1 MKMKNYL
8 WGIFFIAAAVL
19 LVVGKLGIVGEI
31 HVWSLMFTVLFT
43 AALVESVLQ
52 KSIPGVLFSIAF
64 LCIIYDEQL
73 GITALTPWTVLG
85 AALLGSIGI
94 SFFYTPDRVRR
105 GHLHE
110 AKEGIGAIETV
121 QDEEKME
128 FITKFGGSIKYIN
141 SEDFRSAR
149 VEAVCS
155 GMKLYFD
162 NAMIQGEQAVLDM
175 MLSYS
180 GLELYI
186 PKEWMIINEANIFM
200 GAIEEKNRR
209 EGEVEKRLV
218 LRGEMKLSGITVIY
232 V

>member
-1 MKMKNYL
+1 MKMKKYF

-19 LVVGKLGIVGEI
+19 LVVGKLGIVGKI
-31 HVWSLMFTVLFT
+31 NVWSLMFTALFA

-52 KSIPGVLFSIAF
+52 KSVTGVLFSIAF
-64 LCIIYDEQL
+64 LCIVYDEQL

-94 SFFYTPDRVRR
+94 SFFYTV
-105 GHLHE
+105 
-110 AKEGIGAIETV
+110 EG
-121 QDEEKME
+121 EEEME
-128 FITKFGGSIKYIN
+128 FVAKFGGSIKYIN
-141 SEDFRSAR
+141 SEDFRAAR
-149 VEAVCS
+149 VEAVCG

-162 NAMIQGEQAVLDM
+162 NAMIRGDQAVLDM

-186 PKEWMIINEANIFM
+186 PKEWMIVNEAHIFM
-200 GAIEEKNRR
+200 GAIEEKNDRK
-209 EGEVEKRLV
+209 GEVEKRLI
-218 LRGEMKLSGITVIY
+218 LRGEMKLSGVTVIY